1 MDKIAHSHVK
11 EITHRPKISHITHA
25 FIAIDTTPLEMF
37 SNMQRSQKKRCA
49 PSWLKQKPYRKIRFT
64 QDGVTTKVT
73 ESWRIKLRQY
83 SQELSGSLANYPF
96 RVSQAV
102 WCYWKTANEK
112 EKAYFEAHITEVWDN
127 TAEVLEIS
135 STEVD
140 EISSDEFVENND
152 IEGEGEISHF
162 LWVSSA
168 LKNVP

>member
-1 MDKIAHSHVK
+1 
-11 EITHRPKISHITHA
+11 
-25 FIAIDTTPLEMF
+25 MF
-37 SNMQRSQKKRCA
+37 SNMQRSQRKRCA
-49 PSWLKQKPYRKIRFT
+49 PSWLKQKPYLKIRFT

-152 IEGEGEISHF
+152 IEGEGEISHV

>member
-11 EITHRPKISHITHA
+11 GFTHRPKISHITHA
-25 FIAIDTTPLEMF
+25 FTAIDTATPEMF
-37 SNMQRSQKKRCA
+37 SNMQRSQRKRCA
-49 PSWLKQKPYRKIRFT
+49 PSWLKQKPYLKIRFT

-83 SQELSGSLANYPF
+83 SQELSGSLANYSF
-96 RVSQAV
+96 RVGQVV

-127 TAEVLEIS
+127 TAEVSEIS

-152 IEGEGEISHF
+152 IEGEGEILHF

>member
-1 MDKIAHSHVK
+1 MDKIARSHVK
-11 EITHRPKISHITHA
+11 EITHRPKISHITHS
-25 FIAIDTTPLEMF
+25 FTAIDTTSLEMF

-49 PSWLKQKPYRKIRFT
+49 PSWLKQKPYLKIRFT

-96 RVSQAV
+96 RVGQAV

-127 TAEVLEIS
+127 TAEVSEIS